1 MASQANSALHEFLE
15 QRWWVMVLRGLLGI
29 VFGIICFTS
38 PAIAAFSLLIV
49 FGAFSLADGVLGLIA
64 SVGQARRGERWVWL
78 AVEAVANIVIGLL
91 VLFMPALSFVVLLL
105 IIAIKAAISGVLLLM
120 ASIKLDGAHGQG
132 FMAGAGL
139 VSVAFAALLFL
150 APLIGVKVVIWWIGL
165 WAILFGVLLVFLGFK
180 LRAFLKR

>member
-1 MASQANSALHEFLE
+1 MATSAQESLHEFLE
-15 QRWWVMVLRGLLGI
+15 GRWWVMVLRGVLGI
-29 VFGIICFTS
+29 IFGIICFTS

-49 FGAFSLADGVLGLIA
+49 FGAFALADGILGLFA
-64 SVGQARRGERWVWL
+64 SFGQARRGERWVWL
-78 AVEAVANIVIGLL
+78 AVEAVANIVVGVL
-91 VLFMPALSFVVLLL
+91 VLAMPAISFVVLLL
-105 IIAIKAAISGVLLLM
+105 IIAIKSAISGILLLM

-139 VSVAFAALLFL
+139 VSLAFAALLFL

-165 WAILFGVLLVFLGFK
+165 WAILFGVLLIFLGMK

>member
-1 MASQANSALHEFLE
+1 MATTPKDSLNEFLE
-15 QRWWVMVLRGLLGI
+15 GRWWVMVLRGVLGI
-29 VFGIICFTS
+29 IFGIICFTS

-49 FGAFSLADGVLGLIA
+49 FGAFSLADGILGLIA
-64 SVGQARRGERWVWL
+64 SFGQARRGERWVWL
-78 AVEAVANIVIGLL
+78 AVEAVANIVIGVL
-91 VLFMPALSFVVLLL
+91 VLVMPALSFVVLLL
-105 IIAIKAAISGVLLLM
+105 IIAIKSAISGVLLLM

-139 VSVAFAALLFL
+139 VSLAFAALLFL

-165 WAILFGVLLVFLGFK
+165 WAILFGVLLIFLGMK